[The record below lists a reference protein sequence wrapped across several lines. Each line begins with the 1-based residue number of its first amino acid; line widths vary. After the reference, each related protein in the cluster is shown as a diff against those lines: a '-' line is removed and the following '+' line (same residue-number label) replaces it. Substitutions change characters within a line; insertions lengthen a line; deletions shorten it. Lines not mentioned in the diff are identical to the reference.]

1 MSKYVL
7 RRLIQVVP
15 TVFGVTLITFVLVH
29 LAPGDPVE
37 VLASGNGDAAYY
49 QFMRAKYRL
58 DDSLLTQLWT
68 YFANVLRGDFGTS
81 YLTGESV
88 VRMIMP
94 RIGSTLL
101 LAVSSIVVSTLV
113 GLTFGTLAAWRVN
126 RLLDR
131 AVLRLSVFVAAAPS
145 FWIAQVMLLVFA
157 LRLGIFPTDGRN
169 SPGFEGTGLAMAI
182 DTLWHLV
189 LPMSVLAIQESST
202 IARLTRMGIVDQLGD
217 DHIRLARAKGLG
229 DLQVVLRHALRRSLT
244 SVITVIGGRIGH
256 VFSGAVVVELI
267 FGWPG
272 LGQLIL
278 SSSQSR
284 DTPVL
289 LGVLMLIAAAV
300 VLMNLLTDL
309 SYMIIDPRV
318 RLK

>member
-15 TVFGVTLITFVLVH
+15 TVFGVTFITFVLVH

-58 DDSLLTQLWT
+58 DDPLLTQLWT
-68 YFANVLRGDFGTS
+68 YVTNVLRGDFGTS

-94 RIGSTLL
+94 RIGLTLL
-101 LAVSSIVVSTLV
+101 LAISSIVVSTSV

-126 RLLDR
+126 RLLDM
-131 AVLRLSVFVAAAPS
+131 AVLRISVFVAAAPS

-169 SPGFEGTGLAMAI
+169 SPGFEGTGLAMAL

-202 IARLTRMGIVDQLGD
+202 IARLTRTGIVDQLGE

-229 DLQVVLRHALRRSLT
+229 DLQVILRHALRRSLT
-244 SVITVIGGRIGH
+244 SVMTVIGGRIGH

>member
-1 MSKYVL
+1 MSRYIL

-58 DDSLLTQLWT
+58 DESLLTQLWT

-169 SPGFEGTGLAMAI
+169 SPGFEGTVLDMAI

-202 IARLTRMGIVDQLGD
+202 VARLTRTGIVDQLGD

>member
-1 MSKYVL
+1 MSRYVL

-58 DDSLLTQLWT
+58 NDSLLTQLWT
-68 YFANVLRGDFGTS
+68 YLTNVLRGDFGTS

-88 VRMIMP
+88 VRMIVP
-94 RIGSTLL
+94 RVGSTLL
-101 LAVSSIVVSTLV
+101 LAISSIVVSTLV
-113 GLTFGTLAAWRVN
+113 GLAFGILAAWRAN
-126 RLLDR
+126 RFLDR
-131 AVLRLSVFVAAAPS
+131 AVLRISVFVAAAPS
-145 FWIAQVMLLVFA
+145 FWIAQVLLLVFA
-157 LRLGIFPTDGRN
+157 LRIGVFPTDGRN
-169 SPGFEGTGLAMAI
+169 SPGFEGKGLAKAI

-202 IARLTRMGIVDQLGD
+202 VARLTRTGIVDQLDD

-229 DLQVVLRHALRRSLT
+229 ELRVVLRHALRRSLT
-244 SVITVIGGRIGH
+244 SVVTVIGGRIGH

-309 SYMIIDPRV
+309 AYVIIDPRV
-318 RLK
+318 RLR

>member
-1 MSKYVL
+1 
-7 RRLIQVVP
+7 
-15 TVFGVTLITFVLVH
+15 
-29 LAPGDPVE
+29 
-37 VLASGNGDAAYY
+37 
-49 QFMRAKYRL
+49 
-58 DDSLLTQLWT
+58 
-68 YFANVLRGDFGTS
+68 
-81 YLTGESV
+81 
-88 VRMIMP
+88 MIMP

-101 LAVSSIVVSTLV
+101 LAISSIVISTLV
-113 GLTFGTLAAWRVN
+113 GLKFGILAAWRAN
-126 RLLDR
+126 RFLDR
-131 AVLRLSVFVAAAPS
+131 AVLRTSVLVAAAPS
-145 FWIAQVMLLVFA
+145 FWIAQVMLLLFA

-202 IARLTRMGIVDQLGD
+202 IARLTRTGIVDQLDD

-229 DLQVVLRHALRRSLT
+229 DLHVVLRHALRRSLT
-244 SVITVIGGRIGH
+244 SVVTVIGSRIGH

-289 LGVLMLIAAAV
+289 LGVLVLIAAAV

-318 RLK
+318 RLR

>member
-1 MSKYVL
+1 MSRYIL

-58 DDSLLTQLWT
+58 DESLLTQLWT

-169 SPGFEGTGLAMAI
+169 SPGFEGTVLDMAI

-202 IARLTRMGIVDQLGD
+202 VARLTRTGIVDQLGD

-256 VFSGAVVVELI
+256 IFSGAVVVELI

>member
-1 MSKYVL
+1 MSRYVL

-15 TVFGVTLITFVLVH
+15 TVFGVTLTTFVLVH

-58 DDSLLTQLWT
+58 DDSLHTQLWT
-68 YFANVLRGDFGTS
+68 YLTNVLRGDFGTS

-88 VRMIMP
+88 VRMIVP
-94 RIGSTLL
+94 RVGSTLL
-101 LAVSSIVVSTLV
+101 LTISSIVVSTLV
-113 GLTFGTLAAWRVN
+113 GLTFGILAAWRAN
-126 RLLDR
+126 RFLDR
-131 AVLRLSVFVAAAPS
+131 AVLRISVFVTAAPS
-145 FWIAQVMLLVFA
+145 FWIAQVLLLVFA

-169 SPGFEGTGLAMAI
+169 SPGFEGIGLAKAI

-202 IARLTRMGIVDQLGD
+202 VARLTRTGIVDQLDD

-229 DLQVVLRHALRRSLT
+229 ELRVVLRHALRRSLT
-244 SVITVIGGRIGH
+244 SVVTVIGGRIGH

-309 SYMIIDPRV
+309 AYVIIDPRV
-318 RLK
+318 RLR

>member
-15 TVFGVTLITFVLVH
+15 TVFGVTFITFVLVH

-58 DDSLLTQLWT
+58 DDPLLTQLWT
-68 YFANVLRGDFGTS
+68 YFTNVLRGDFGTS

-101 LAVSSIVVSTLV
+101 LAISSIVVSTSI

-126 RLLDR
+126 RLLDM
-131 AVLRLSVFVAAAPS
+131 AVLRMSVFVAAAPS

-169 SPGFEGTGLAMAI
+169 SPGFEGTGLVMAL

-202 IARLTRMGIVDQLGD
+202 IARLTRTGIVDQLGE
-217 DHIRLARAKGLG
+217 DHIRLARAKGFG
-229 DLQVVLRHALRRSLT
+229 DLQVILRHALRRSLT
-244 SVITVIGGRIGH
+244 SVMTVIGGRIGH

>member
-1 MSKYVL
+1 MTKYVL

-15 TVFGVTLITFVLVH
+15 TVLGITLITFVLVH
-29 LAPGDPVE
+29 IAPGDPVE
-37 VLASGNGDAAYY
+37 VLASGNGDEAYY
-49 QFMRAKYRL
+49 EFMRAKYRL
-58 DDSLLTQLWT
+58 DDPFLTQLWT
-68 YFANVLRGDFGTS
+68 YVSNVLRGDFGTS

-88 VRMIMP
+88 VRTIMP

-101 LAVSSIVVSTLV
+101 LAVSSIVISTLI
-113 GLTFGTLAAWRVN
+113 GLAFGVLAAWRAN
-126 RLLDR
+126 RLLDK
-131 AVLRLSVFVAAAPS
+131 AMLRISVFLAAAPS
-145 FWIAQVMLLVFA
+145 FWIAQVLLLFFA

-169 SPGFEGTGLAMAI
+169 SPGFEGTGFAKAV
-182 DTLWHLV
+182 DTLWHLM
-189 LPMSVLAIQESST
+189 LPMSVLASQESST
-202 IARLTRMGIVDQLGD
+202 IARLTRTGIVDQLGD

-229 DLQVVLRHALRRSLT
+229 DLQVVLRHALRRSLPP
-244 SVITVIGGRIGH
+244 VVTVIGGRVGH

-272 LGQLIL
+272 LGRLIL

-309 SYMIIDPRV
+309 SYMLIDPRV

>member
-15 TVFGVTLITFVLVH
+15 TVFGVTFITFVLVH

-58 DDSLLTQLWT
+58 DDPLLTQLWT
-68 YFANVLRGDFGTS
+68 YFTNVLRGDFGTS

-101 LAVSSIVVSTLV
+101 LAISSIVVSTSI

-126 RLLDR
+126 RLLDM
-131 AVLRLSVFVAAAPS
+131 AVLRMSVFVAAAPS

-169 SPGFEGTGLAMAI
+169 SPGFEGTGLVMAL

-202 IARLTRMGIVDQLGD
+202 IARLTRTGIVDQLGE
-217 DHIRLARAKGLG
+217 DHIRLARAKGFG
-229 DLQVVLRHALRRSLT
+229 DLQVILRHALRRSLT
-244 SVITVIGGRIGH
+244 SVLTVIGGRIGH